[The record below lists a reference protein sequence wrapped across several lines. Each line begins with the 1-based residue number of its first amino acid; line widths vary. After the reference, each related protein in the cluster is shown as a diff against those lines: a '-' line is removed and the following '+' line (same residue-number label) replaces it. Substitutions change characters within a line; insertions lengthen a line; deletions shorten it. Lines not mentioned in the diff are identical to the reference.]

1 MVGRPKSRARKLA
14 AEGQPIPAGLLDHLT
29 AREKTDTP
37 RYRTP
42 LPESFQDSASA
53 RYSPA
58 IGQAIIDHSRRGH
71 TLTAAA
77 AILGLRKSTIYEWA
91 SSHPELSDALAC
103 AREVR
108 QSFFEGE
115 LIDIA
120 QRGGDATRF
129 AAIKLALINS
139 GEDWRD
145 RSENAVSVQFSLAGL
160 VAESLK
166 LVGSQMIDAT
176 AVVALEQDEP
186 AKSTD
191 EPKNEA

>member
-42 LPESFQDSASA
+42 LPEVFRHDFGAP
-53 RYSPA
+53 YNPA
-58 IGQAIIDHSRRGH
+58 ICQAIIEHSRRGH
-71 TLTAAA
+71 TLTATA
-77 AILGLRKSTIYEWA
+77 AILGLRASTIINWA
-91 SSHPELSDALAC
+91 SSNPELECALAC
-103 AREVR
+103 ARELR
-108 QSFFEGE
+108 QAFFEGE

-129 AAIKLALINS
+129 AAIKMALINT

-145 RSENAVSVQFSLAGL
+145 RSENNVSVQFSLAGL
-160 VAESLK
+160 VTESLK
-166 LVGSQMIDAT
+166 LVGSRTIEST
-176 AVVALEQDEP
+176 AVGQLEQDE
-186 AKSTD
+186 K
-191 EPKNEA
+191 PKGPENGE

>member
-14 AEGQPIPAGLLDHLT
+14 ANGQPVPAHLLDHLT

-42 LPESFQDSASA
+42 LPESFRHDFGAP
-53 RYSPA
+53 YNPA
-58 IGQAIIDHSRRGH
+58 ICQHIVEHAKRGH
-71 TLTAAA
+71 TLTGTA
-77 AILGLRKSTIYEWA
+77 AILGLRASTIINWA
-91 SSHPELSDALAC
+91 ASNPELESALAC

-129 AAIKLALINS
+129 AAIKLALINA

-145 RSENAVSVQFSLAGL
+145 RSEAAVSVQFSLAGL

-186 AKSTD
+186 AKTTD